1 MVVKNELMCPG
12 RKTKR
17 GTTAKTKQMCP
28 GRKTKRGTV
37 AKTKPPCPA
46 GKSTKAKGRSYL
58 IKSKLKSLSLYTKT
72 ILMIITITL
81 IINLVAFSQSF
92 CDFYTKHIYRHIANV
107 ISRVTDILPF
117 NLGEMMMYLAMI
129 MVVIMIVALLALLI
143 TLSVRKL
150 AALCNKKGNGLF
162 YMKFKHGVAIYM
174 KVILATIVVTAL
186 IYTLNWFIPFRGTG
200 AQVVADMNM
209 EATAKNNAGANDDT
223 SKKATVEES
232 AKTNENESGD
242 KGVGASTQSEYTTED
257 LFALRTI
264 LVNNINSLA
273 EQVDRD
279 ENGYIKQDE
288 DMYEEV
294 VKAMQGLSDIYP
306 ILGGYYPKVK
316 LAYCSDILDFMGIG
330 GYTYPYTMEVTI
342 NKYTTYMD
350 CGPLVAHEM
359 AHHKGFYT
367 ERDANFISFIAGINS
382 DSKLLAY
389 SSYRYILSY
398 VTDECYNAANE
409 MYDKDPEGTLEFLNK
424 QPELSIRVELDDQHN
439 TEEYQENYE
448 ANVNKALEEN
458 VSQAAESV
466 ADVGWDTQADL
477 LEEKNYD
484 GVVLMLLKYYFP

>member
-1 MVVKNELMCPG
+1 MFRRALTSKL
-12 RKTKR
+12 
-17 GTTAKTKQMCP
+17 
-28 GRKTKRGTV
+28 
-37 AKTKPPCPA
+37 
-46 GKSTKAKGRSYL
+46 TKAKGRSYL

-81 IINLVAFSQSF
+81 IINLVAFSRSF
-92 CDFYTKHIYRHIANV
+92 CDFYTKHIYYHIAN
-107 ISRVTDILPF
+107 ILGRFTDVLPF
-117 NLGEMMMYLAMI
+117 NLGEIMMYLAII
-129 MVVIMIVALLALLI
+129 MAAIVIVALLALLI
-143 TLSVRKL
+143 AGAVRKL
-150 AALCNKKGNGLF
+150 VAVYNKKSIGIF
-162 YMKFKHGVAIYM
+162 YKKFRHCVAVYM
-174 KVILATIVVTAL
+174 KVILAMLVVAAL

-209 EATAKNNAGANDDT
+209 EATAENNAGANDNISPEATAGESTKANENVSGDNGVDT
-223 SKKATVEES
+223 SDER
-232 AKTNENESGD
+232 
-242 KGVGASTQSEYTTED
+242 EYTTED
-257 LFALRTI
+257 LFSLRVI
-264 LVNNINSLA
+264 LINNINSLA

-294 VKAMQGLSDIYP
+294 VKAMEGLSDIYP
-306 ILGGYYPKVK
+306 ILDGYYPKVK

-330 GYTYPYTMEVTI
+330 GYTYPYTMEVTV

-350 CGPLVAHEM
+350 YGPLVAHEM

-367 ERDANFISFIAGINS
+367 ERDANFISFLAGTNS
-382 DSKLLAY
+382 DSRLLAY

-398 VTDECYNAANE
+398 VTDECYTAANE

-424 QPELSIRVELDDQHN
+424 QPELSDRVKLDDQHN
-439 TEEYQENYE
+439 IEEYQKNYE

>member
-1 MVVKNELMCPG
+1 MFRRALTSKH
-12 RKTKR
+12 
-17 GTTAKTKQMCP
+17 
-28 GRKTKRGTV
+28 
-37 AKTKPPCPA
+37 
-46 GKSTKAKGRSYL
+46 TKAKGRSYL

-81 IINLVAFSQSF
+81 IINLVAFSRSF
-92 CDFYTKHIYRHIANV
+92 CDFYTKHIYHHIANV
-107 ISRVTDILPF
+107 ISRVTGILPF
-117 NLGEMMMYLAMI
+117 NLGEIMMYLVMI
-129 MVVIMIVALLALLI
+129 MAVIMIVALLALLI
-143 TLSVRKL
+143 VLLVRRL
-150 AALCNKKGNGLF
+150 AAVYNKKSIGLF
-162 YMKFKHGVAIYM
+162 YKKFRHCVAVYM
-174 KVILATIVVTAL
+174 KVILATLVVTAL

-200 AQVVADMNM
+200 AQVVADMNV
-209 EATAKNNAGANDDT
+209 EATAENNAGANDNISPEATAGERTKANENVSGDNGVDT
-223 SKKATVEES
+223 SDER
-232 AKTNENESGD
+232 
-242 KGVGASTQSEYTTED
+242 EYTTED
-257 LFALRTI
+257 LFSLRAI

-294 VKAMQGLSDIYP
+294 VKAMEGLSDIYP
-306 ILGGYYPKVK
+306 ILDGYYPKVK

-330 GYTYPYTMEVTI
+330 GYTYPYTMEVTV

-350 CGPLVAHEM
+350 YGPLVAHEM

-367 ERDANFISFIAGINS
+367 ERDANFISFLAGTNS
-382 DSKLLAY
+382 DSRLLAY

-398 VTDECYNAANE
+398 VTDECYTAANE
-409 MYDKDPEGTLEFLNK
+409 MYNKDPEGTLEYLNK
-424 QPELSIRVELDDQHN
+424 QPKLSALVELDDQHN

-477 LEEKNYD
+477 LEEKNYG

>member
-1 MVVKNELMCPG
+1 MFRRALTSKL
-12 RKTKR
+12 
-17 GTTAKTKQMCP
+17 
-28 GRKTKRGTV
+28 
-37 AKTKPPCPA
+37 
-46 GKSTKAKGRSYL
+46 TKAKGRSYL

-81 IINLVAFSQSF
+81 IINLVAFSRSF
-92 CDFYTKHIYRHIANV
+92 CDFYTKHIYHHIANV
-107 ISRVTDILPF
+107 ISRVTGILPF
-117 NLGEMMMYLAMI
+117 NLGEIMMYLVMI
-129 MVVIMIVALLALLI
+129 MAVIMIVALLALFI
-143 TLSVRKL
+143 ARAVRKL
-150 AALCNKKGNGLF
+150 AAVYNKKSIGFF
-162 YMKFKHGVAIYM
+162 YKKFRHCVAVYM
-174 KVILATIVVTAL
+174 KVILATLVVTAL
-186 IYTLNWFIPFRGTG
+186 IYTLNWFIPFRGSG
-200 AQVVADMNM
+200 AQVVADMNV
-209 EATAKNNAGANDDT
+209 EATAENNAGANDNISPEATAGESTKANENVSGDNGVDT
-223 SKKATVEES
+223 SDER
-232 AKTNENESGD
+232 
-242 KGVGASTQSEYTTED
+242 EYTTED
-257 LFALRTI
+257 LFTLRAI
-264 LVNNINSLA
+264 LINNINSLA

-294 VKAMQGLSDIYP
+294 VKAMEGLSDIYP
-306 ILGGYYPKVK
+306 ILDGYYPNVK

-350 CGPLVAHEM
+350 YGPLVAHEM

-367 ERDANFISFIAGINS
+367 ERDANFISFLAGTNS
-382 DSKLLAY
+382 DSRLLAY

-398 VTDECYNAANE
+398 VTDECYTAANE
-409 MYDKDPEGTLEFLNK
+409 MYNKDPEGTFEFLNK
-424 QPELSIRVELDDQHN
+424 QPELSGRVKLDDQHN
-439 TEEYQENYE
+439 IEEYQKNYE

>member
-1 MVVKNELMCPG
+1 MFRRALTSKH
-12 RKTKR
+12 
-17 GTTAKTKQMCP
+17 
-28 GRKTKRGTV
+28 
-37 AKTKPPCPA
+37 
-46 GKSTKAKGRSYL
+46 TKAKGRSYL

-81 IINLVAFSQSF
+81 IINLVAFSRSF
-92 CDFYTKHIYRHIANV
+92 CDFYTKHIYHHIANV
-107 ISRVTDILPF
+107 ISRVTGILPF
-117 NLGEMMMYLAMI
+117 NLGEIMMYLVMI
-129 MVVIMIVALLALLI
+129 MAVIMIVALLALLI
-143 TLSVRKL
+143 VLLVRRL
-150 AALCNKKGNGLF
+150 AAVYNKKSIGLF
-162 YMKFKHGVAIYM
+162 YKKFRHCVAVYM
-174 KVILATIVVTAL
+174 KVILATLVVTAL
-186 IYTLNWFIPFRGTG
+186 IYTLNWFIPFRGSG
-200 AQVVADMNM
+200 AQVVADMNV
-209 EATAKNNAGANDDT
+209 EATSGESTKANENMSGDHGVDT
-223 SKKATVEES
+223 SDER
-232 AKTNENESGD
+232 
-242 KGVGASTQSEYTTED
+242 EYTTED
-257 LFALRTI
+257 LFSLRAI
-264 LVNNINSLA
+264 LINNINSLA

-294 VKAMQGLSDIYP
+294 VKAMEGLSDIYP
-306 ILGGYYPKVK
+306 ILDGYCPKVK

-350 CGPLVAHEM
+350 YGPLVAHEM

-367 ERDANFISFIAGINS
+367 ERDANFISFLAGINS

-389 SSYRYILSY
+389 SSYRYILGY
-398 VTDECYNAANE
+398 VTDECYTAANE
-409 MYDKDPEGTLEFLNK
+409 MYNKDPEGTLEYLNK
-424 QPELSIRVELDDQHN
+424 QPKLSALVELDDQHN

>member
-1 MVVKNELMCPG
+1 MFRRALTSKH
-12 RKTKR
+12 
-17 GTTAKTKQMCP
+17 
-28 GRKTKRGTV
+28 
-37 AKTKPPCPA
+37 
-46 GKSTKAKGRSYL
+46 TKAKGRSYL

-81 IINLVAFSQSF
+81 IINLVAFSRSF
-92 CDFYTKHIYRHIANV
+92 CDFYTKHIYHHIANV
-107 ISRVTDILPF
+107 ISRVTGILPF
-117 NLGEMMMYLAMI
+117 NLGEIMMYLVMI
-129 MVVIMIVALLALLI
+129 MAVIMIVALLALLI
-143 TLSVRKL
+143 VLSVRRL
-150 AALCNKKGNGLF
+150 AAVYNRKSIGLF
-162 YMKFKHGVAIYM
+162 YKKFRHCVAVYM
-174 KVILATIVVTAL
+174 KVILATLVVTAL
-186 IYTLNWFIPFRGTG
+186 IYTLNWFIPFRGSG
-200 AQVVADMNM
+200 AQVVADMNV
-209 EATAKNNAGANDDT
+209 EATSGESTKANENMSGDHGVDT
-223 SKKATVEES
+223 SDER
-232 AKTNENESGD
+232 
-242 KGVGASTQSEYTTED
+242 EYTTED
-257 LFALRTI
+257 LFSLRAI
-264 LVNNINSLA
+264 LINNINSLA

-288 DMYEEV
+288 NMYEEV
-294 VKAMQGLSDIYP
+294 VKAMEGLSDIYP
-306 ILGGYYPKVK
+306 ILDGYYPKVK

-350 CGPLVAHEM
+350 YGPLVAHEM

-367 ERDANFISFIAGINS
+367 ERDANFISFLAGINS

-389 SSYRYILSY
+389 SSYRYILGY
-398 VTDECYNAANE
+398 VTDECYTAANE
-409 MYDKDPEGTLEFLNK
+409 MYNKDPEGTLEYLNK
-424 QPELSIRVELDDQHN
+424 QPKLSALVELDDQHN

>member
-1 MVVKNELMCPG
+1 MFRRALTSKH
-12 RKTKR
+12 
-17 GTTAKTKQMCP
+17 
-28 GRKTKRGTV
+28 
-37 AKTKPPCPA
+37 
-46 GKSTKAKGRSYL
+46 TKAKGRSYL

-81 IINLVAFSQSF
+81 IINLVAFSRSF
-92 CDFYTKHIYRHIANV
+92 CDFYTKHIYHHIANV
-107 ISRVTDILPF
+107 ISRVTGILPF
-117 NLGEMMMYLAMI
+117 NLGEIMMYLVMI
-129 MVVIMIVALLALLI
+129 MAAIVIVALLALLI
-143 TLSVRKL
+143 AGAVRKL
-150 AALCNKKGNGLF
+150 VAVYNKKSIGIF
-162 YMKFKHGVAIYM
+162 YKKFKHCVAVYM
-174 KVILATIVVTAL
+174 KVILAMLVVAAL

-209 EATAKNNAGANDDT
+209 EATAENNGGANYNTSSEVTAGETAKANENVSGDDGVDT
-223 SKKATVEES
+223 SDER
-232 AKTNENESGD
+232 
-242 KGVGASTQSEYTTED
+242 EYTTED
-257 LFALRTI
+257 LFNLRAI
-264 LVNNINSLA
+264 LINNINSLA

-294 VKAMQGLSDIYP
+294 VKAMEGLSDIYP
-306 ILGGYYPKVK
+306 ILDGYYPKVK

-350 CGPLVAHEM
+350 YGPLVAHEM
-359 AHHKGFYT
+359 AHHKGFYA
-367 ERDANFISFIAGINS
+367 ERDANFISFLAGTNS
-382 DSKLLAY
+382 DSRLLAY

-398 VTDECYNAANE
+398 VTDECYTAANE
-409 MYDKDPEGTLEFLNK
+409 MYNKDPEGTLEFLNK
-424 QPELSIRVELDDQHN
+424 QPELSDRVKLDDQHN
-439 TEEYQENYE
+439 IEEYQKNYE

>member
-1 MVVKNELMCPG
+1 MFRRAL
-12 RKTKR
+12 TS
-17 GTTAKTKQMCP
+17 
-28 GRKTKRGTV
+28 
-37 AKTKPPCPA
+37 KP
-46 GKSTKAKGRSYL
+46 TKAKGRSYL

-81 IINLVAFSQSF
+81 IINLVAFSRSF
-92 CDFYTKHIYRHIANV
+92 CDFYTKHIYHHIANV
-107 ISRVTDILPF
+107 ISRVTGILPF
-117 NLGEMMMYLAMI
+117 NLGEIMMYLVMI
-129 MVVIMIVALLALLI
+129 MAVIMIVALLALLI
-143 TLSVRKL
+143 VLLVRRL
-150 AALCNKKGNGLF
+150 AAVYNKKGIGLF
-162 YMKFKHGVAIYM
+162 YKKFRHCVAVYM
-174 KVILATIVVTAL
+174 KVILATLVVTAL
-186 IYTLNWFIPFRGTG
+186 IYTLNWFIPFRGSG
-200 AQVVADMNM
+200 AQVVADMNV
-209 EATAKNNAGANDDT
+209 EATAENNAGANDNISPEATTGESTKANENVSGDNGVDT
-223 SKKATVEES
+223 SDER
-232 AKTNENESGD
+232 
-242 KGVGASTQSEYTTED
+242 EYTTED
-257 LFALRTI
+257 LFSLRAI
-264 LVNNINSLA
+264 LINNINSLA

-294 VKAMQGLSDIYP
+294 VKAMEGLSDIYP
-306 ILGGYYPKVK
+306 ILDGYYPKVK

-350 CGPLVAHEM
+350 YGPLVAHEM

-367 ERDANFISFIAGINS
+367 ERDANFISFLAGTNS
-382 DSKLLAY
+382 DSRLLAY

-398 VTDECYNAANE
+398 VTDECYTAANE
-409 MYDKDPEGTLEFLNK
+409 MYNRDPEGTLEFLNK
-424 QPELSIRVELDDQHN
+424 QPELSARVKLDDQHN
-439 TEEYQENYE
+439 IEEYQENYE

>member
-1 MVVKNELMCPG
+1 MFRRALIS
-12 RKTKR
+12 
-17 GTTAKTKQMCP
+17 
-28 GRKTKRGTV
+28 
-37 AKTKPPCPA
+37 KP
-46 GKSTKAKGRSYL
+46 TKAKGRSYL

-81 IINLVAFSQSF
+81 IINLVAFSRSF
-92 CDFYTKHIYRHIANV
+92 CDFYTKHIYHHIANV
-107 ISRVTDILPF
+107 ISRVTGILPF
-117 NLGEMMMYLAMI
+117 NLGEIMMYLAII
-129 MVVIMIVALLALLI
+129 MAAIVIVALMALLI
-143 TLSVRKL
+143 AGAVRKL
-150 AALCNKKGNGLF
+150 VAVYNKKSIGIF
-162 YMKFKHGVAIYM
+162 YKKFRHCVAVYM
-174 KVILATIVVTAL
+174 KVILAMLVVTAL

-209 EATAKNNAGANDDT
+209 EATAENNAGDISD
-223 SKKATVEES
+223 ER
-232 AKTNENESGD
+232 
-242 KGVGASTQSEYTTED
+242 EYTTED
-257 LFALRTI
+257 LFNLRAI
-264 LVNNINSLA
+264 LINNINSLA

-279 ENGYIKQDE
+279 ENSYIKQDE

-294 VKAMQGLSDIYP
+294 VKAMEGLSDIYP
-306 ILGGYYPKVK
+306 ILDGYYPKVK

-350 CGPLVAHEM
+350 YGPLVAHEM

-367 ERDANFISFIAGINS
+367 ERDANFISFLAGTNS
-382 DSKLLAY
+382 DSRLLAY

-398 VTDECYNAANE
+398 VTDECYTAANE
-409 MYDKDPEGTLEFLNK
+409 MYNKDPEGTLEFLNK
-424 QPELSIRVELDDQHN
+424 QPELSARVKLDDQHN
-439 TEEYQENYE
+439 IEEYQKNYE

-458 VSQAAESV
+458 VSRAAKSV